1 MSDIESFNS
10 GTQRNASERNADG
23 RFDSRLDD
31 HRNQPT
37 SLPVP
42 SDDQMQPYS
51 FHPHSQTR
59 QGYMRIQRRTSRSH
73 SFGEGGLDPKDQRHL
88 GVAAAANANTNT
100 VNNSAAAALDPHP
113 KNNPSIKRKKRDTRG
128 IDNLEADL
136 ASPMMR
142 HRTNETTHS
151 DRRPSNSSIDSD
163 ANSHGSRSSQE
174 TEEDVCFPML
184 REHVRVNGIDFDEMD
199 EFINEERDNA
209 RAMQVQQQ
217 LISDKVNNSTY
228 PKPINKD
235 SMTSAQSRHQSTASL
250 KYTPKNILRRTATAI
265 RTSKPSKKDND
276 DSSISPIIENNEKL
290 QYNSRY
296 TQHNSDSS
304 TINEVDEG
312 KGSPST
318 NEEFVTFNGYPSEN
332 TNNINNIDSNTPLP
346 ERFSFFST
354 KLEETIHSP
363 DLPSLTEDNQSIR
376 EVFNNGEGTWWL
388 DCSCPTD
395 LEMKVLSKAFGLHP
409 LTSEDIRV
417 QESRE
422 KVELFK
428 NYYFVC
434 FHTFE
439 PDKESEDYLEPINV
453 YIVVFREGILSFHF
467 SPVNHPANVRRRV
480 RQLRDYVDVSADWIC
495 YAIIDDITDAFIPV
509 ITAIEYE
516 ADAIEDS
523 VFVAR
528 ETDFGTMLQRIGES
542 RRKVMT
548 LMRLLSG
555 KADVIKMFAKRCQ
568 DEVYS
573 ASSQHPSQANLPS
586 LSPNDTG
593 GILHQHSPPPHAPGF
608 SHDGTAGISFGPKPG
623 APPNM
628 MASNQYQ
635 FHLPGNITQPRADIA
650 LYLGDIQ
657 DHVVTMFQN
666 LLAYEKIFSRSH
678 SNYLAQLQVESV
690 NSNNKVTTMLSQVTL
705 IGTLLLPLN
714 LVTGLF
720 GMNVTV
726 PGQDT
731 GELSWFFGIL
741 GVMLCIIFTFFMLAR
756 IWLRRLLNPE
766 PAPSPPGFGRRSI
779 RSLGLRKWSEPAK
792 SVVSFPGYD

>member
-1 MSDIESFNS
+1 MSDIESYNS
-10 GTQRNASERNADG
+10 NSQRTGAERNADE
-23 RFDSRLDD
+23 RFDSQLDD

-42 SDDQMQPYS
+42 GDGHNQPMGILE
-51 FHPHSQTR
+51 
-59 QGYMRIQRRTSRSH
+59 QGRHGVMRTQRRTSRSH
-73 SFGEGGLDPKDQRHL
+73 SFGEGLDPKDQRHL
-88 GVAAAANANTNT
+88 GVTTQDAPTPT
-100 VNNSAAAALDPHP
+100 FKNSSSV
-113 KNNPSIKRKKRDTRG
+113 KKKRRDTRAKS
-128 IDNLEADL
+128 DNLEADL
-136 ASPMMR
+136 ASPMTR
-142 HRTNETTHS
+142 YRTNETTHS
-151 DRRPSNSSIDSD
+151 ERRPSNSSIDSD
-163 ANSHGSRSSQE
+163 ADSHGSRTSQE

-184 REHVRVNGIDFDEMD
+184 REHVRVNGIDFDEID

-209 RAMQVQQQ
+209 RAMQSQQQ
-217 LISDKVNNSTY
+217 MIADKVNSSAY
-228 PKPINKD
+228 SKPKA
-235 SMTSAQSRHQSTASL
+235 SMTSAQSVHQSTASL
-250 KYTPKNILRRTATAI
+250 KYTPKNILKRTTTAMKSS
-265 RTSKPSKKDND
+265 RKGRSD
-276 DSSISPIIENNEKL
+276 DGSSITPILETEKRHNYPPSPN
-290 QYNSRY
+290 RV
-296 TQHNSDSS
+296 SDSS
-304 TINEVDEG
+304 TIGEIEES
-312 KGSPST
+312 KASPSP
-318 NEEFVTFNGYPSEN
+318 NDEFVTFNGFDK
-332 TNNINNIDSNTPLP
+332 TNGYDSGSVDNNPLP

-354 KLEETIHSP
+354 KVEETIHAP
-363 DLPSLTEDNQSIR
+363 DIPSLTGKDQSIR
-376 EVFNNGEGTWWL
+376 EVFNNGEETWWL

-395 LEMKVLSKAFGLHP
+395 LEMKVITKAFGLHP

-467 SPVNHPANVRRRV
+467 SPFNHGANVRRRV

-528 ETDFGTMLQRIGES
+528 ETDFGSMLQRIGES

-568 DEVYS
+568 DEVYTS
-573 ASSQHPSQANLPS
+573 HPNQSHGNLQS

-593 GILHQHSPPPHAPGF
+593 NGTPVPGF

-623 APPNM
+623 APAGM

-635 FHLPGNITQPRADIA
+635 FHPPGTITQPRADIA

-690 NSNNKVTTMLSQVTL
+690 NSNNKVTVMLSQVTL

-726 PGQDT
+726 PGQDQ
-731 GELSWFFGIL
+731 GGLQWFFGIL
-741 GVMLCIIFTFFMLAR
+741 GVMVCIILIFFTVSR
-756 IWLRRLLNPE
+756 IWLKRLLNPDPVSTPE
-766 PAPSPPGFGRRSI
+766 TSGRRSI
-779 RSLGLRKWSEPAK
+779 KSLGLRKWSEPAK
-792 SVVSFPGYD
+792 SIVSFPGYD